1 MLEGRSKIIYSVA
14 EAVAD
19 ADAVTDARN
28 AARRYGLWWTPAPPK
43 ARE

>member
-14 EAVAD
+14 EAVA
-19 ADAVTDARN
+19 DARN

>member
-14 EAVAD
+14 VAVAV
-19 ADAVTDARN
+19 AVADARN
-28 AARRYGLWWTPAPPK
+28 AARRYGLWWTLAPPK

>member
-14 EAVAD
+14 VAVAV
-19 ADAVTDARN
+19 ADARN
-28 AARRYGLWWTPAPPK
+28 AARRYGLWWTLAPPK